1 MEVYSPKYGKI
12 TLADVAFSSG
22 GEGEVRKVISPPA
35 GLYNVCVKVYY
46 KSKRT
51 PERENKIKFMVQ
63 NPPQQVQNNS
73 FLIGWPLDY
82 VTDDS
87 GQFLGFIM
95 PLAFADSRQ
104 LTTITTPKMPKNL
117 AKVWYDNYDRAQG
130 KRSLINRLKLINNI
144 AIPIH
149 YLHSTGKYV
158 LRDFKP
164 ENVLF
169 TADGKITIVD
179 MDSVQICEGSRLL
192 FAGTTATPN
201 YMPPEYYM
209 KGVGKHPTHVL
220 KKSWDGFAMSVVFYQ
235 VLFGLHPY
243 VVTPHVQHDAN
254 CADIYQNI
262 ADNLFPF
269 GPNRHKVASYPA
281 PHKKFEVLPEEL
293 KQLFLRSFTDNAV
306 LRPEAADWGKIVH
319 KHVVAAGPVPAPQPV
334 PVPSPS
340 PTPTPTPSPSPKPTP
355 TPPPGPKPTPAPPPG
370 PKPAG
375 KTGPDTQ
382 PEFWDSMFSFSGRYR
397 RTRFWLTSITQSLM
411 GFGTLFLLLFLVEG
425 GNLDPDMAV
434 ILYVIVSLILT
445 WMGFANYSK
454 RLHDLGLSGAW
465 NLGLFIPLAN
475 LVLFIMMAFV
485 GGERHDN
492 KYGPS
497 PY

>member
-12 TLADVAFSSG
+12 ALADVAFSSG
-22 GEGEVRKVISPPA
+22 GEGEVRKVTSPPA

-46 KSKRT
+46 KNKRT
-51 PERENKIKFMVQ
+51 AERENKIKFMVQ
-63 NPPQQVQNNS
+63 NPPQQVQSNG

-82 VTDDS
+82 VTDVN
-87 GQFLGFIM
+87 GHFLGFIM
-95 PLAFADSRQ
+95 PLAFADSKQ

-117 AKVWYDNYDRAQG
+117 AKVWYDNFDRAQG

-179 MDSVQICEGSRLL
+179 MDSVQICEGSHLL
-192 FAGTTATPN
+192 FAGTAATPN
-201 YMPPEYYM
+201 YMPPEYYT
-209 KGVGKHPTHVL
+209 KGVGKHPAHVL
-220 KKSWDGFAMSVVFYQ
+220 KKSWDGFVMSVVFYQ

-243 VVTPHVQHDAN
+243 VVTPRVQRDAN
-254 CADIYQNI
+254 SADIYQNI

-269 GPNRHKVASYPA
+269 GPNSHKVASYPP
-281 PHKKFEVLPEEL
+281 PHSKFEVLPADL
-293 KQLFLRSFTDNAV
+293 KQLFFKSFTDNAAM
-306 LRPEAADWGKIVH
+306 RPEAADWGKIAHQLV
-319 KHVVAAGPVPAPQPV
+319 KAAGPVPTPIPVPIPGPIPAPQPQ
-334 PVPSPS
+334 PSPK
-340 PTPTPTPSPSPKPTP
+340 PHPTPSPQPSPQHAPTGGP
-355 TPPPGPKPTPAPPPG
+355 TTSPGKS
-370 PKPAG
+370 
-375 KTGPDTQ
+375 GPDTQ
-382 PEFWDSMFSFSGRYR
+382 PDFWGSMFSFSGRYR
-397 RTRFWLTSITQSLM
+397 RTRFWLTSIVQSIM
-411 GFGTLFLLLFLVEG
+411 GIAAVLLLVFLLAG
-425 GNLDPDMAV
+425 GNLDEDMAGV
-434 ILYVIVSLILT
+434 YYLFMMIPLT
-445 WMGFANYSK
+445 WMSFANYSK

-465 NLGLFIPLAN
+465 ILTLFIPLVN
-475 LVLFIMMAFV
+475 VVITIMMAFV
-485 GGERHDN
+485 GGEHHDN